1 MTSSSILNSALFQW
15 IGLPIILFL
24 LVLSNLKI
32 GAYPVSMTNFLEW
45 ISWRVLGTIKPD
57 EAVILVIEKIRAPRI
72 LAAILIGAAFSCA
85 GAAYQS
91 IFRNPLVS
99 PDILAVSSGAAFGAC
114 LAIIG
119 SMSIVAIQMGAF
131 LGGIGAVCIVLI
143 IAHMVP
149 RRDVTL
155 VLVLAGIVVGSLFGA
170 GVSLLKII
178 GDPYEKL
185 PIITF
190 WLLGSL
196 SRVQLDNILIISP
209 FFIIGIIL
217 LVSLRFRIDVMTIG
231 EEEAKTLGIHTG
243 RIRLITIICA
253 TLLTSIAVSIAGIIG
268 WVGLVV
274 PHISRMIVG
283 PSFGRVGPTSAFVG
297 AIFLLIVDSCARSL
311 ASTEIPLG
319 ILTAI
324 IGAPIFIWLLIRGK

>member
-1 MTSSSILNSALFQW
+1 MTFKPSLQSAAFQW
-15 IGLPIILFL
+15 IGLPVFLFL
-24 LVLSNLKI
+24 IVLGNLKI
-32 GAYPVSMTNFLEW
+32 GAYPVS
-45 ISWRVLGTIKPD
+45 ISSFFHWLGWRLCGLSKPD
-57 EAVILVIEKIRAPRI
+57 ETIILVIENIRAPRI
-72 LAAILIGAAFSCA
+72 LAAIFIGAAFSCA
-85 GAAYQS
+85 GAAYQN

-119 SMSIVAIQMGAF
+119 SMSLLAIQMGAF
-131 LGGIGAVCIVLI
+131 IGGMSAVAIVLI
-143 IAHMVP
+143 IARLVP

-196 SRVQLDNILIISP
+196 NRVELYNILIVAP
-209 FFIIGIIL
+209 FFIIGIGL
-217 LVSLRFRIDVMTIG
+217 LLGLRFRIDVMTIG

-243 RIRLITIICA
+243 RIRLTTIICA

-283 PSFGRVGPTSAFVG
+283 PSFGRLGPTSAFIG
-297 AIFLLIVDSCARSL
+297 AIFLLIVDSCARTM
-311 ASTEIPLG
+311 AATEIPLG

-324 IGAPIFIWLLIRGK
+324 IGAPIFIWLLIGGK

>member
-1 MTSSSILNSALFQW
+1 MKIKLLQW
-15 IGLPIILFL
+15 IGLPLFL
-24 LVLSNLKI
+24 IAVILINLKI
-32 GAYPVSMTNFLEW
+32 GAYPISASTFLQWLEW
-45 ISWRVLGTIKPD
+45 RIFGGERPNDTIISI
-57 EAVILVIEKIRAPRI
+57 IENIRAPRI
-72 LAAILIGAAFSCA
+72 FAAILIGGAFSCA

-114 LAIIG
+114 LAIVA
-119 SMSIVAIQMGAF
+119 SLSLFAIQVGAF
-131 LGGIGAVCIVLI
+131 FGGIGAVAIVLL
-143 IAHMVP
+143 IARLVP

-155 VLVLAGIVVGSLFGA
+155 VLVLAGIVVGGLFGA

-196 SRVQLDNILIISP
+196 SRVELDNILLLAP
-209 FFIIGIIL
+209 FFIIGITIL
-217 LVSLRFRIDVMTIG
+217 IAMRFRIDVMTLG
-231 EEEAKTLGIHTG
+231 EEEAKTIGINTG
-243 RIRLITIICA
+243 QIRLTTILCA
-253 TLLTSIAVSIAGIIG
+253 TFLTSIAVSIAGIIG

-283 PSFGRVGPTSAFVG
+283 PSFGRVGPTSAIIG
-297 AIFLLIVDSCARSL
+297 AIFLLFVDSCARSL
-311 ASTEIPLG
+311 AATEIPLG

-324 IGAPIFIWLLIRGK
+324 IGAPIFIWLLIKGK